1 MCVCVCGCVLHD
13 VSSHI
18 LVPHQWYFM
27 VSNEM
32 CHDGSCVMI
41 DQMRF
46 HGGFSGCYSLVL
58 HPLVVGGCGLGVQAA
73 KAFGGLDAGRAEHSE

>member
-1 MCVCVCGCVLHD
+1 
-13 VSSHI
+13 
-18 LVPHQWYFM
+18 M
-27 VSNEM
+27 VSKEM
-32 CHDGSCVMI
+32 CHDESCVMM

-73 KAFGGLDAGRAEHSE
+73 KACGGLDGGRAEHSEYAMELLEEESNLCSRLEASRAPES